1 MSENRNSVVVQ
12 LTNGFGN
19 NVFQLVAG
27 RLLAE
32 KHGRKLQVILP
43 WPNYYGLSEL
53 SNIWSGG
60 VEITAGLDS
69 SQAIFVNDGNYAAA
83 MAQDSM
89 PDCNIVVM
97 GHFEDYRY
105 FIDNRELIKSWFNPV
120 GKTNEQDL
128 ILHFRTG
135 DRLFMRNEFEY
146 KTSADSYKTVIESF
160 NFNRLHIVS
169 DLPELRRYTSEELGS
184 LKFHNDV
191 DTSKSIG
198 SEVASEYLNSVVD
211 TLLQFDPVFESA
223 SISEDFD
230 KIRSF
235 DNIMFEH
242 GTMSWWAAFL
252 SEASKV
258 AVRKDWRPWKGISN
272 KNLSKTPIKGW
283 FEWQQIRTLQ

>member
-1 MSENRNSVVVQ
+1 MSGNRNSVVVQ

-43 WPNYYGLSEL
+43 WPDYYGLNEL
-53 SNIWSGG
+53 SNVVVGG
-60 VEITAGLDS
+60 VEVTAGLAS
-69 SQAIFVNDGNYAAA
+69 SQAVLVKDDNYAAV
-83 MAQDSM
+83 MTQDSM

-105 FIDNRELIKSWFNPV
+105 FIDNRELIKSWFNPID
-120 GKTNEQDL
+120 KTNDQDL

-135 DRLFMRNEFEY
+135 DRLFMKNEFEY
-146 KTSADSYKTVIESF
+146 KPSADSYRETIESF
-160 NFNRLHIVS
+160 DFDRLHIVS
-169 DLPELRRYTSEELGS
+169 DLPELRRYTPEELGS
-184 LKFHNDV
+184 LKFHNNV
-191 DTSKSIG
+191 DPSKSV
-198 SEVASEYLNSVVD
+198 SHKYAAEYLNSVVD
-211 TLLQFDPVFESA
+211 VLRQFEPVFESS

-242 GTMSWWAAFL
+242 GTMSWWGAFL
-252 SEASKV
+252 SDATRV
-258 AVRKDWRPWKGISN
+258 GVRKNWRPWKGQSN
-272 KNLSKTPIKGW
+272 KNLSSIPIRGW
-283 FEWQQIRTLQ
+283 FNWE